1 MFTTSELESMIA
13 VAGRRLGREA
23 SGNGKRGGGGAV
35 FSRVGYSVVKIPDA
49 NEISVVYR
57 DRDDNTDKTITVHD
71 IGNIQIQGGVV
82 TQTVQ
87 YPGIS
92 NADLA
97 ARIALRDLRAA
108 ASPLSRLRIT
118 VN

>member
-1 MFTTSELESMIA
+1 MSQTLLTLDSFE
-13 VAGRRLGREA
+13 RRGWGET
-23 SGNGKRGGGGAV
+23 V
-35 FSRVGYSVVKIPDA
+35 

-97 ARIALRDLRAA
+97 ARVALRDLAGC
-108 ASPLSRLRIT
+108 SIT
-118 VN
+118 AQPFTHHRQPRRVGSGAR